1 MRATI
6 YLPIG
11 SSCGPFEILRLNTDS
26 ANCRDRTYDV
36 RARCCGDEMVRSHRV
51 LQESERLKR
60 TVCARCAQYQVQQTG
75 TKDNSKLGVGTVIGP
90 IRITGLEG
98 GPRQRRVQWSCCGK
112 EEIVSLQRIYVIR
125 HRANSNLSEMCG
137 DCLAEVA
144 KRPKSQYMLASA
156 ILPPGVIHAAVAW
169 PRPGIRA

>member
-11 SSCGPFEILRLNTDS
+11 STCGPFEVLRLNTD
-26 ANCRDRTYDV
+26 AVNCRYRTYDV
-36 RARCCGDEMVRSHRV
+36 RAKCCGDEMVRSHRS
-51 LQESERLKR
+51 LQESERLER

-75 TKDNSKLGVGTVIGP
+75 LKDNSKLGVGTVVGP

-98 GPRQRRVQWSCCGK
+98 GPRQRRVQWACCGK

-125 HRANSNLSEMCG
+125 HRANSHRSELCG
-137 DCLAEVA
+137 DCQAQLT
-144 KRPKSQYMLASA
+144 KRPKSPFMLAMA
-156 ILPPGVIHAAVAW
+156 ELPPGIISAAEAW
-169 PRPGIRA
+169 PRPRLGA